1 MSYTS
6 KATINNQIYGWSHKI
21 QKHKARSLEYEAF
34 EMFTLTINDVFH
46 REQAKPSAILN
57 CDHSLSHLLLLA
69 WFNILFCLPHIIILT
84 IYKPYVCKYI
94 PCSHCSLPEQFEK
107 NSRRYFNAQS
117 QCRSNCERW
126 SESLFKTTFA
136 ASRGAC
142 SAWRKLRRHC
152 SAPYS
157 PFINFIILFP
167 GCVSKTTW
175 KFLMRHSA

>member
-46 REQAKPSAILN
+46 REPAKPSAILN

-107 NSRRYFNAQS
+107 TPEGISTLRASVDQTVS
-117 QCRSNCERW
+117 DDPNC
-126 SESLFKTTFA
+126 SSKLSLLL
-136 ASRGAC
+136 RGEHVGKY
-142 SAWRKLRRHC
+142 SYRVMWV
-152 SAPYS
+152 APTRLGT
-157 PFINFIILFP
+157 IL
-167 GCVSKTTW
+167 
-175 KFLMRHSA
+175 AIY